1 MVRSIV
7 CERNIY
13 TTGESRSISF
23 NANEPEKQTQQLWIQ
38 KVDANPRWG
47 RTPLE
52 QEQNAELKF
61 SHKEED
67 DSRKPRSREKIAL
80 PSEEEAVTKRQR
92 RGYSDYRHV
101 ETAAIKAFFRCLCI
115 QFSSFVNA

>member
-1 MVRSIV
+1 M
-7 CERNIY
+7 
-13 TTGESRSISF
+13 
-23 NANEPEKQTQQLWIQ
+23 
-38 KVDANPRWG
+38 DANPRWG

-92 RGYSDYRHV
+92 RRYSDYKQV
-101 ETAAIKAFFRCLCI
+101 QTAAIKAFFAA
-115 QFSSFVNA
+115 FVFNSIPL